1 MRRTAALFAA
11 VLCFVA
17 VVAPAGA
24 LDGPDVLP
32 LPNGF
37 HPEGIV
43 VTDDGT
49 FYVGSLFDG
58 AIYRGDV
65 ATGAGAVFSPGS
77 PGRAT
82 VGLSHDPR
90 ADRVFAAGGPFGTAH
105 VVDGATGARLADYTL
120 PTSDATF
127 INDVIVTR
135 DAAWFTDS
143 SRPVLYKLPFGPGRS
158 LPAPSAIET
167 VPLTGDFVFVP
178 GAFNSN
184 GITASDDGAT
194 LILAGSSSSAVYAV
208 DAANGHATAI
218 DLDGATLP
226 NVDGVV
232 LRGRTLF
239 AVQNFR
245 NQVSVI
251 RMAADLKSGWVG
263 SVITSPRFRIPTT
276 ADVLGRSLFVV
287 NARFDVAPP
296 PFGGPPV
303 DIPFEVVKVP
313 LRGS

>member
-1 MRRTAALFAA
+1 MRRVATVVAA
-11 VLCFVA
+11 VVCVVVVA
-17 VVAPAGA
+17 VPAGA
-24 LDGPDVLP
+24 DNGPDILP

-37 HPEGIV
+37 HPEGVV

-58 AIYRGDV
+58 SIYRGDV
-65 ATGAGAVFSPGS
+65 ATGAGAVLSTGS
-77 PGRAT
+77 SGRAT
-82 VGLSHDPR
+82 VGLSHDPK
-90 ADRVFAAGGPFGTAH
+90 ANRVFAAGGPYGTAH

-120 PTSDATF
+120 PTSGATF
-127 INDVIVTR
+127 INDVVVTR
-135 DAAWFTDS
+135 EAAWFTDS

-158 LPAPSAIET
+158 LPGASAIET

-178 GAFNSN
+178 GAFNAN
-184 GITASDDGAT
+184 GIAASSDGAT
-194 LILAGSSSSAVYAV
+194 LIVAGTAAAAVYAV
-208 DAANGHATAI
+208 DAATGIATEI
-218 DLDGATLP
+218 DLDGAALP

-251 RMAADLKSGWVG
+251 RLARDLSSGWVG
-263 SVITSPRFRIPTT
+263 SVITSPAFRIPTT
-276 ADVLGRSLFVV
+276 ADVLGRSLYVV

-296 PFGGPPV
+296 PFGGPAV
-303 DIPFEVVKVP
+303 DVPFEVVKVP